1 MVTPRGGNLHWS
13 PLPPLLIRK
22 KKKEEGEK
30 NKRNFLFGP
39 RLKRHGPGKQGAKG
53 MGQKQ

>member
-1 MVTPRGGNLHWS
+1 V
-13 PLPPLLIRK
+13 RK
-22 KKKEEGEK
+22 KKKK
-30 NKRNFLFGP
+30 KKKRNFLFGP